1 VVINGIPEKKE
12 NQSVVPDASL
22 LIGILNQW
30 KKRMLLRRTYK
41 YRLYPTRNQIR
52 ILDTTLNMCRDL
64 YNSALQERI
73 EAYKKSGISLWY
85 ANQSNEL
92 PKLKELNPQYE
103 LIYAQVLQDV
113 LRRLDKTFKNFFRRI
128 KNHETPGFPRFKGEN
143 RYNSFTYPQNANNAF
158 NIISNKLHLSK
169 IGDIKLKLSGH
180 IQGTIK
186 TCTIV
191 RKINKYYACF
201 SVEIEKD
208 IKPRK
213 VEKVVGIDVGIK
225 SFAVLSDG
233 TQISNPIYLKQS
245 EKKLAKEQR
254 RLSRKKKGSSNR
266 KKQRII
272 VAKVYEHIVN
282 QRTDFQHKLSRQLV
296 NSYDKIFV
304 EDLQIKNM
312 VKNHRLAKSI
322 SDASWGNFIQKL
334 EYKAEEAGIEVRRV
348 NPQNTSRI
356 CHVCGYI
363 NKDLKLSDRT
373 WVCPICN
380 TKHDR
385 DVNAAVNILVT
396 GINKSTVGSTGIYAC
411 GEIGQ
416 QDCSMKQEFVLL
428 KCSKSQ
434 KNT

>member
-1 VVINGIPEKKE
+1 
-12 NQSVVPDASL
+12 
-22 LIGILNQW
+22 
-30 KKRMLLRRTYK
+30 MLLRRTYK

-52 ILDTTLNMCRDL
+52 ILDATLNMCRDL

-73 EAYKKSGISLWY
+73 EAYKKSGIPLWY
-85 ANQSNEL
+85 VDQAKKL

-103 LIYAQVLQDV
+103 FIYAQVLQDV

-143 RYNSFTYPQNANNAF
+143 RYNSFTYPQLRF
-158 NIISNKLHLSK
+158 EISGNKLYLPK
-169 IGDIKLKLSGH
+169 IGDIRLKLSRS

-191 RKINKYYACF
+191 RKIDTYYACF

-213 VEKVVGIDVGIK
+213 IEKVVGIDVGIK

-233 TQISNPIYLKQS
+233 VQVSNPVYLKQS
-245 EKKLAKEQR
+245 EKKLVKEQR
-254 RLSRKKKGSSNR
+254 RLSRKKKGSNNR

-272 VAKVYEHIVN
+272 VAKVYGRIVN

-304 EDLQIKNM
+304 EDLHIKNM

-322 SDASWGNFIQKL
+322 SDASWGSFIQKL
-334 EYKAEEAGIEVRRV
+334 EYKAEEAGIEVGRV

-356 CHVCGYI
+356 CHVCGYV
-363 NKDLKLSDRT
+363 NRDLTLSDRT
-373 WVCPICN
+373 WICPVCN

-396 GINKSTVGSTGIYAC
+396 GINKSTVGNMGIDAC

-416 QDCSMKQEFVLL
+416 QDYSMKQEYVFG
-428 KCSKSQ
+428 
-434 KNT
+434 T

>member
-1 VVINGIPEKKE
+1 VVINGILEKKE
-12 NQSVVPDASL
+12 NQFVVPDVSL

-41 YRLYPTRNQIR
+41 YKLYPTKNQSR

-73 EAYKKSGISLWY
+73 EAYKKAGISLWY

-103 LIYAQVLQDV
+103 FIYAQVLQDV
-113 LRRLDKTFKNFFRRI
+113 LHRLDKTFKSFFRRI
-128 KNHETPGFPRFKGEN
+128 KNQETPGFPRFKGEN
-143 RYNSFTYPQNANNAF
+143 RYNSFTYPQLGFEMRN
-158 NIISNKLHLSK
+158 NKLHLSK
-169 IGDIKLKLSGH
+169 IGDIRLKLSRP

-191 RKINKYYACF
+191 RKIDKYYACF

-213 VEKVVGIDVGIK
+213 VEKIVGVDVGIK
-225 SFAVLSDG
+225 NFAVLSDG
-233 TQISNPIYLKQS
+233 IQVSNPVYLKQS
-245 EKKLAKEQR
+245 EKKLVKEQR
-254 RLSRKKKGSSNR
+254 RLSRKKKGSNNR

-282 QRTDFQHKLSRQLV
+282 QRMDFQHKLSRMLV
-296 NSYDKIFV
+296 NTYDKIFV
-304 EDLQIKNM
+304 EDLQINNM

-334 EYKAEEAGIEVRRV
+334 EYKAEEAGIEVGRI

-356 CHVCGYI
+356 CHICGYI

-385 DVNAAVNILVT
+385 DINASVNILVT
-396 GINKSTVGSTGIYAC
+396 GINKSTVGNTGIYAC

-416 QDCSMKQEFVLL
+416 QDYSMKQEYVF
-428 KCSKSQ
+428 S
-434 KNT
+434 T